1 MAKSYS
7 VKAPLIIAKNEV
19 GADVYVYQGAP
30 VPDGQSDDWI
40 ARHVDDGLIVEGEFV
55 PDPPRASDVEAASDT
70 PAAKT
75 TKTSK

>member
-7 VKAPLIIAKNEV
+7 VTAPLVIAKDEV

-40 ARHVDDGLIVEGEFV
+40 TRHVDDGLIVAGEYV
-55 PDPPRASDVEAASDT
+55 PDPPRASDVDAASDVST
-70 PAAKT
+70 KKT
-75 TKTSK
+75 GK